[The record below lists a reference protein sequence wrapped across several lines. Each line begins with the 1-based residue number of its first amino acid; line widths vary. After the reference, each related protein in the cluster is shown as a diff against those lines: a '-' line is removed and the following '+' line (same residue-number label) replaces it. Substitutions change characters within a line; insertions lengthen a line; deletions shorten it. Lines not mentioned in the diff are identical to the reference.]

1 MRNVQSFYSFF
12 AKTNHVFNIYMLL
25 NFHCSE
31 LDVHNGLFE
40 ETVNVIK
47 LTLMVSPKKHSW
59 FFSKMEK
66 SENPCMCFRNFF
78 L

>member
-1 MRNVQSFYSFF
+1 
-12 AKTNHVFNIYMLL
+12 MLL

-47 LTLMVSPKKHSW
+47 LTLMVHLKNIYGFYLKWKKVKTMHV
-59 FFSKMEK
+59 F
-66 SENPCMCFRNFF
+66 
-78 L
+78 

>member
-47 LTLMVSPKKHSW
+47 LTLMVHLKNIYGFYLKWKKVKTMHV
-59 FFSKMEK
+59 F
-66 SENPCMCFRNFF
+66 
-78 L
+78 